1 MAQESQ
7 TFDIPIEVA
16 EVYEQLFVPSIFAEW
31 APVIL
36 EAVDVE
42 AASAAGKRLLD
53 VGCGTGIVART
64 ARQRYG
70 SDVSV
75 VGVDLNPAML
85 TVARRI
91 APEIDWRQ
99 GDAGR
104 LPFPDDEFDVAVSQ
118 MAAMFFLDLRQAV
131 AEMARVVRPGGLLA
145 WVVPASLDEQP
156 AYGPFV
162 DVAVATST
170 SRPELLGGT
179 YWKLGDRNALAA
191 VLRR

>member
-99 GDAGR
+99 GDAAACPSPTTSST
-104 LPFPDDEFDVAVSQ
+104 LP
-118 MAAMFFLDLRQAV
+118 
-131 AEMARVVRPGGLLA
+131 
-145 WVVPASLDEQP
+145 
-156 AYGPFV
+156 
-162 DVAVATST
+162 
-170 SRPELLGGT
+170 
-179 YWKLGDRNALAA
+179 
-191 VLRR
+191 